1 MINLL
6 LISQQPTE
14 PCHRI
19 IHELLTDLQFRE
31 ASIKSMRHAGVE
43 VKLRLNATL
52 TTQDLLED
60 EPVISNRIQSANL
73 EVRWWESLV
82 AAWPEEGREKGVL
95 WHWIVRLLR
104 ILALSRDSMGASL
117 FSS

>member
-1 MINLL
+1 
-6 LISQQPTE
+6 
-14 PCHRI
+14 
-19 IHELLTDLQFRE
+19 
-31 ASIKSMRHAGVE
+31 
-43 VKLRLNATL
+43 
-52 TTQDLLED
+52 
-60 EPVISNRIQSANL
+60 L

-82 AAWPEEGREKGVL
+82 AARPEEGREKGVL